1 MQKRDRKNIMQTDNR
16 QDVKIC
22 VVMVTYG
29 NRFHLLKQVV
39 DSLVEQ
45 QTEKIIVV
53 DNNSFEES
61 RNRLKRLEV
70 HLKSK
75 LKVIYLSE
83 NTGSAYGYKKGLQEA
98 YRCKDC
104 EFVWMLDDDNK
115 PKKDALEALVN
126 TWNEIKENDK
136 EKNTALLSLR
146 ENREPYV
153 KVAQGGAVEKWFG
166 RKNSFL
172 GFHLTDLPSKIL
184 RKVKANKN
192 EERKEYLEIVA
203 VPYAPY
209 GGLFFHKDLIEKI
222 GYPNEDFFLY
232 SDDREYTY
240 RITKKCGKILLVP
253 RSKIVD
259 IDISWH
265 LREKKGQLETLLN
278 GNDLRVYYTIR
289 NHVFFETRNLVSN
302 RFVYNINR
310 LFFSFLL
317 KTLSM
322 LKGKKEKYAL
332 IRGAVRDGLNGRLGK
347 VNI

>member
-1 MQKRDRKNIMQTDNR
+1 MKNIMQTDNR
-16 QDVKIC
+16 QDVKTC
-22 VVMVTYG
+22 VVIVTYG
-29 NRFHLLKQVV
+29 NRFHLLKQVI

-70 HLKSK
+70 RLKSK

-98 YRCKDC
+98 HKCKDC
-104 EFVWMLDDDNK
+104 ELIWMLDDDNK
-115 PKKDALEALVN
+115 PEKDALEVLVN

-153 KVAQGGAVEKWFG
+153 KVAQGGVVERWFG

-172 GFHLTDLPSKIL
+172 GFHLIDLPSKIL
-184 RKVKANKN
+184 RKVKANKK

-209 GGLFFHKDLIEKI
+209 GGLFFHKDLIEEI
-222 GYPNEDFFLY
+222 GYPNENFFLY

-240 RITKKCGKILLVP
+240 RITKKGGKILLVP
-253 RSKIVD
+253 QSKVVD
-259 IDISWH
+259 IDTSWH
-265 LREKKGQLETLLN
+265 LREKKGQIETLLN

-289 NHVFFETRNLVSN
+289 NHVFFEIENLVSN
-302 RFVYNINR
+302 RFIYNINR
-310 LFFSFLL
+310 FFFSFLL
-317 KTLSM
+317 KILSM

-332 IRGAVRDGLNGRLGK
+332 ISKAIRDGLNGRLGK
-347 VNI
+347 GSENINI